1 MDKNILIKTKFDC
14 EIQIIEI
21 LEEMK
26 NHYKNNPHNIM
37 FDKFKNNVEIYLK
50 QNKEIE

>member
-1 MDKNILIKTKFDC
+1 MDKNIIKFDW

-26 NHYKNNPHNIM
+26 NQYKNNPNVKM
-37 FDKFKNNVEIYLK
+37 FEKFKKNVEIYLK